1 MCSSVPPPGDLL
13 PPMANIP
20 IDPRPFVPHGFQIQH
35 IEGRNSVKRVVV
47 ARRPRLHEQYA
58 IATFN
63 PMPQGLIPFDN
74 IREVL
79 DEFLTEVRGIGY
91 QSLQQC
97 PFGAAY
103 VQFNNVSDRDNLIDA
118 SPIVFGNVE
127 VSFSKH
133 NEGRNWRGM
142 NFNRDV
148 WVLMVGPPL
157 DHINTEDLSACFH
170 DIGTLLRGE
179 RPC

>member
-1 MCSSVPPPGDLL
+1 
-13 PPMANIP
+13 
-20 IDPRPFVPHGFQIQH
+20 
-35 IEGRNSVKRVVV
+35 
-47 ARRPRLHEQYA
+47 
-58 IATFN
+58 
-63 PMPQGLIPFDN
+63 MPQGLIPFDN

-118 SPIVFGNVE
+118 SPIVFGNAE

-170 DIGTLLRGE
+170 DIGTLLLWEKDPARKGKVLAKLRVTDLIDIPRSVRLTE
-179 RPC
+179 GNSVESQSWTFLVEVLGQTLLGGGPPDEDPIPDDD